1 MGLLHERTNIKQLS
15 FPRMKITRSKKEVQ
29 GIWLKAAIFKTRKAF
44 LATQRGKTDLK
55 IQNKVSFYHF
65 SAAEEA
71 VMQISFRKAWQISA
85 KQSPS
90 FVEFHKNKG
99 NKWFLKELWQHNSP
113 PKSKGLK
120 FKHKM
125 KIHMDVAVFVKT
137 KYNGSLVSSCNLYF
151 YQKKDGFNML

>member
-1 MGLLHERTNIKQLS
+1 
-15 FPRMKITRSKKEVQ
+15 MKITISKKEVQ
-29 GIWLKAAIFKTRKAF
+29 GIWLKASIFKTRKAF

-99 NKWFLKELWQHNSP
+99 NKWFLKELW
-113 PKSKGLK
+113 
-120 FKHKM
+120 
-125 KIHMDVAVFVKT
+125 
-137 KYNGSLVSSCNLYF
+137 
-151 YQKKDGFNML
+151 